1 MTFSAPARADYKD
14 DIGFRL
20 LQLQLGAG
28 MPTGAGVPVM
38 HVEGDVFVSG
48 VWAYLPDVGNGE
60 FTGKTITDRSGGP
73 AGVYSGH
80 ATAVGQ
86 LFYGTSTSTAPGITS
101 IDAYSA
107 DNWLGADFL
116 RTASGAGPQPLVSV
130 ARVANHSWVYATV
143 TYDAKI
149 LRRIDWVIDRDEFT
163 HVIGLSNGDPNEALF
178 SSAFNVIA
186 VGRTSGEHGRGS
198 VAVDS
203 IYTAGRTRPDV
214 VAPDASVSQ
223 ATPQVAALAA
233 LLVQIGQSNA
243 GLSTDPVT

>member
-1 MTFSAPARADYKD
+1 MQPTALAICAAIVTFSAPARADYKD

-149 LRRIDWVIDRDEFT
+149 LRRIDWLI
-163 HVIGLSNGDPNEALF
+163 
-178 SSAFNVIA
+178 
-186 VGRTSGEHGRGS
+186 
-198 VAVDS
+198 
-203 IYTAGRTRPDV
+203 
-214 VAPDASVSQ
+214 
-223 ATPQVAALAA
+223 
-233 LLVQIGQSNA
+233 
-243 GLSTDPVT
+243 